1 MPSKFLVPFEVPDF
15 QGTPSSTADAGYVLL
30 FIKSGWLTSQ
40 LPDGTQVD
48 LVLQR
53 PLDGFTQVLMAEPVT
68 EQDTVLS
75 ALEKIQKTLSNI
87 RLTGDVTG
95 TGVYDS
101 GELIIETTGGGINC
115 AELLNCQVIID
126 MQGNI
131 TTLQSDVTSIYGS
144 IDIILADIINLQGSV
159 TVLETAVT
167 TLQDDVVTIYGI
179 TSDLDGRVTTLEN
192 APAPTKAAT
201 ELDAYHFSGY
211 GTQYAIGDLV
221 YYQGHI
227 YSAIATNDGVTPA
240 IGGNAYWADLGTGN
254 RIRQILA
261 DWNATT
267 GEAQVLNKPTLL
279 SQFTND
285 LGFLLEEVDTL
296 DSVVTRGN
304 LTAQEVTLDG
314 KVNLVTEV
322 GTANVVRIGHQDSP
336 VAFVD
341 IRPSYAGPN
350 IGLYVQNPGLT
361 GNSYAF
367 IAQAQQTN
375 AATNNIAGYF
385 NAQGGATNVAIRTDY
400 GNNLLNA
407 LGGNLLVGTTVDA
420 GYKLDV
426 NGAIRTQDRIVVP
439 RDAAYGTRP
448 FLYNSDGNALIST
461 VSNDQL
467 AQIATSFPWVRLNGI
482 PVYGNWQTGSYPTGG
497 TLSAIA
503 VTSGINIYG
512 TGSGFIYNASGELR
526 TQGAAQ
532 ASAFGFDGTL
542 VSDLSGQIL
551 RGFYFNP
558 STISVVGTIYA
569 FESTAGKIKISDLAG
584 TGTRYVTADPNGVLG
599 VSSSGF
605 TEVDTL
611 DSVTSRGE
619 ITTNKIEIGGI
630 YATSGRSTIL
640 ESQLNYFVHKRLNSS
655 GVMGFKLNTNG
666 VDTSFWRWN
675 DASGDVEFGNMTN
688 YGLNFYTNNALVG
701 KFFNTGNLS
710 IGPSPVDA
718 GYKLDVNGWV
728 RFGQDPTSGQ
738 IEFYPDGS
746 GGATYSVYKSKLGSG
761 LGPTVA
767 FYGDVSGTY
776 KGYGIYGPDVSYD
789 GLLIYRE
796 TGTVADVILLGADK
810 IVMPY
815 TQVLGWTSSTL
826 TFQPVDIALA
836 RSGVNLL
843 EINTGTVGSLA
854 SLKLKNATVNDLA
867 GTGTRM
873 VVADATGLLGTQA
886 IPTGGSGTVTSVA
899 LATGT
904 SGTNINVS
912 GSPITSSGTIT
923 LNIPD
928 ASTTARGV
936 LTTGTQTIAGQKT
949 FYSLTTIFDSAFT
962 GTFIEGRA
970 SGVLY
975 GGIVFS
981 LFMQFNAYP
990 AATQGFLWKNGA
1002 GNNVM
1007 ALEQSGALTV
1017 LTLAGTG
1024 TRMVVANFAGVLS
1037 TQAIPEYGLQDVIIN
1052 DAILTQ
1058 TNTVDVDGFD
1068 FTWDNAG
1075 KYMFNASKFLDVNI
1089 DDSTQQARITASVF
1103 GGGDAYVSLSATNP
1117 SRSAGI
1123 DVSTAGVFI
1132 KTLNYSTST
1141 AGDVLTLVDPVSGE
1155 VEFQTPSGGPGGGI
1169 ALTDLSATAPV
1180 QYDNT
1185 TGVFSITQA
1194 TTSTDGYLSAAH
1206 WNTFNDKQE
1215 ALVSGTNIKTIH
1227 GDSILGSGN
1236 ELIYM
1241 MDRAKYAF
1249 EYFNDFNA
1257 VVPTTNATDGRGY
1270 FGIFSGTGTALA
1282 PSATPAVRATN
1293 QQGFV
1298 QFATGT
1304 TATGYAGIVATNQA
1318 TNFFIMGGGELVF
1331 ETSLFTPILS
1341 DSTQRYRVVAGFGN
1355 QTNANAETN
1364 GIFFTYDEGATANGA
1379 VASGFWQCISAAGSV
1394 RTQTTTTVSATT
1406 GAWIKFKIVIN
1417 AAGTSAAYY
1426 INDTL
1431 EATHTTN
1438 LPSGTAQL
1446 VVPRIV
1452 VAKTVGTTARS
1463 VYADYFGYRQT
1474 YTTSK

>member
-30 FIKSGWLTSQ
+30 FIKHGWLSSQ

-75 ALEKIQKTLSNI
+75 ALEKIQKTLSSI

-131 TTLQSDVTSIYGS
+131 TTLQGDVTSIYGS

-159 TVLETAVT
+159 SVLETAVT

-179 TSDLDGRVTTLEN
+179 TSDLDSRVTTLEN

-240 IGGNAYWADLGTGN
+240 IGGNAYWTDLGTGN

-285 LGFLLEEVDTL
+285 LGFL
-296 DSVVTRGN
+296 
-304 LTAQEVTLDG
+304 
-314 KVNLVTEV
+314 
-322 GTANVVRIGHQDSP
+322 
-336 VAFVD
+336 
-341 IRPSYAGPN
+341 
-350 IGLYVQNPGLT
+350 
-361 GNSYAF
+361 
-367 IAQAQQTN
+367 
-375 AATNNIAGYF
+375 
-385 NAQGGATNVAIRTDY
+385 
-400 GNNLLNA
+400 
-407 LGGNLLVGTTVDA
+407 
-420 GYKLDV
+420 
-426 NGAIRTQDRIVVP
+426 
-439 RDAAYGTRP
+439 
-448 FLYNSDGNALIST
+448 
-461 VSNDQL
+461 
-467 AQIATSFPWVRLNGI
+467 
-482 PVYGNWQTGSYPTGG
+482 
-497 TLSAIA
+497 SA
-503 VTSGINIYG
+503 
-512 TGSGFIYNASGELR
+512 
-526 TQGAAQ
+526 
-532 ASAFGFDGTL
+532 
-542 VSDLSGQIL
+542 
-551 RGFYFNP
+551 
-558 STISVVGTIYA
+558 
-569 FESTAGKIKISDLAG
+569 
-584 TGTRYVTADPNGVLG
+584 
-599 VSSSGF
+599 
-605 TEVDTL
+605 EVDTL
-611 DSVTSRGE
+611 DSVTSRGDT
-619 ITTNKIEIGGI
+619 TTNSITVQNLS
-630 YATSGRSTIL
+630 ATGLI
-640 ESQLNYFVHKRLNSS
+640 VSS
-655 GVMGFKLNTNG
+655 GAVYSNVGFYSNNNG
-666 VDTSFWRWN
+666 NLRYTFDANDLVLRAGTSTSNEYARIFG
-675 DASGDVEFGNMTN
+675 ATGNM
-688 YGLNFYTNNALVG
+688 
-701 KFFNTGNLS
+701 S
-710 IGPSPVDA
+710 IGSVTDA

-796 TGTVADVILLGADK
+796 TGTAVDVILLGADK

-815 TQVLGWTSSTL
+815 TQILGWTSSTL
-826 TFQPVDIALA
+826 TFQPIDIALA

-912 GSPITSSGTIT
+912 GSPITNSGTIT

-990 AATQGFLWKNGA
+990 AATQGFVWKNGA
-1002 GNNVM
+1002 GDNVM
-1007 ALEQSGALTV
+1007 ALEQSGVLTV
-1017 LTLAGTG
+1017 LNLAGSG
-1024 TRMVVANFAGVLS
+1024 TRMVVANYAGVLS
-1037 TQAIPEYGLQDVIIN
+1037 TQP
-1052 DAILTQ
+1052 
-1058 TNTVDVDGFD
+1058 
-1068 FTWDNAG
+1068 
-1075 KYMFNASKFLDVNI
+1075 
-1089 DDSTQQARITASVF
+1089 
-1103 GGGDAYVSLSATNP
+1103 
-1117 SRSAGI
+1117 
-1123 DVSTAGVFI
+1123 
-1132 KTLNYSTST
+1132 
-1141 AGDVLTLVDPVSGE
+1141 
-1155 VEFQTPSGGPGGGI
+1155 
-1169 ALTDLSATAPV
+1169 
-1180 QYDNT
+1180 
-1185 TGVFSITQA
+1185 ITQSS
-1194 TTSTDGYLSAAH
+1194 TSTDGYLSSTD
-1206 WNTFNDKQE
+1206 WNTFNGKQN
-1215 ALVSGTNIKTIH
+1215 AITLTTTGTSGAATLTGSTLNIPNYA
-1227 GDSILGSGN
+1227 GSGGG
-1236 ELIYM
+1236 
-1241 MDRAKYAF
+1241 ASQFFVA
-1249 EYFNDFNA
+1249 
-1257 VVPTTNATDGRGY
+1257 G
-1270 FGIFSGTGTALA
+1270 
-1282 PSATPAVRATN
+1282 SATGLAAATTRFGNVGGSTAEGQVRLTVSSACTISDLY
-1293 QQGFV
+1293 V
-1298 QFATGT
+1298 RT
-1304 TATGYAGIVATNQA
+1304 TATMNASASLQVAVYKNGTITAVTLTIAG
-1318 TNFFIMGGGELVF
+1318 G
-1331 ETSLFTPILS
+1331 
-1341 DSTQRYRVVAGFGN
+1341 
-1355 QTNANAETN
+1355 
-1364 GIFFTYDEGATANGA
+1364 
-1379 VASGFWQCISAAGSV
+1379 SAAGTYSN
-1394 RTQTTTTVSATT
+1394 TANSATFAA
-1406 GAWIKFKIVIN
+1406 GDGWVLGFIN
-1417 AAGTSAAYY
+1417 AGSAA
-1426 INDTL
+1426 
-1431 EATHTTN
+1431 AAAS
-1438 LPSGTAQL
+1438 SGQ
-1446 VVPRIV
+1446 
-1452 VAKTVGTTARS
+1452 S
-1463 VYADYFGYRQT
+1463 VKIT
-1474 YTTSK
+1474 I